1 MSDQDMSENDIEY
14 EAIEEAIMQNPRG
27 RWFLTE
33 YARRNRAA
41 DTNRLLEAIDRL
53 YNAALETREHVMETH
68 GESAV
73 TKPDFDLDTLWTRL
87 QEMRDAIDIARRD
100 MAEIKPRETEHFAS
114 AEEDAA
120 AVASAS
126 ERATLDIL
134 AAVERLQDIAD
145 TLRAGGAD
153 GDLCEE
159 IETHA
164 RGIFMASAFQDITGQ
179 RIARLV
185 GALTDIDRR
194 IVAIMTQ
201 GGHAAVA

>member
-1 MSDQDMSENDIEY
+1 MSDQDMSEIDIEY

-53 YNAALETREHVMETH
+53 YNAALETRGNVADIH
-68 GESAV
+68 GKEALAE
-73 TKPDFDLDTLWTRL
+73 PDLDFVWNGL
-87 QEMRDAIDIARRD
+87 QEMRAAIDTARRD
-100 MAEIKPRETEHFAS
+100 MAEIKPRETERFTN
-114 AEEDAA
+114 AEDDAA
-120 AVASAS
+120 TVASAA

-145 TLRAGGAD
+145 ALRANGAD
-153 GDLCEE
+153 GDLCDE

-164 RGIFMASAFQDITGQ
+164 RGIFMASAFQDMTGQ

-185 GALTDIDRR
+185 GALTDLDRR
-194 IVAIMTQ
+194 IAAIVAQ
-201 GGHAAVA
+201 GGNSAVA

>member
-1 MSDQDMSENDIEY
+1 MSGTEASDSDIEY

-33 YARRNRAA
+33 YARRNRTA
-41 DTNRLLEAIDRL
+41 DTDRLLEAIDRL
-53 YNAALETREHVMETH
+53 YNAALETRERVAP
-68 GESAV
+68 ESHEPQTA
-73 TKPDFDLDTLWTRL
+73 DLDFLWRGL
-87 QEMRDAIDIARRD
+87 QDMRAAIDTARRD
-100 MAEIKPRETEHFAS
+100 MAEIKPRETTRFEN
-114 AEEDAA
+114 AEEAAA
-120 AVASAS
+120 AVASSA

-145 TLRAGGAD
+145 TLHTGGAD
-153 GDLCEE
+153 GDLCDE

-185 GALTDIDRR
+185 GALTDLDRR
-194 IVAIMTQ
+194 IAAIMAQ
-201 GGHAAVA
+201 GGVSAVA

>member
-1 MSDQDMSENDIEY
+1 MSDQDASETDIEY

-53 YNAALETREHVMETH
+53 YNAALDTRVQVAEVH
-68 GESAV
+68 GEGALAE
-73 TKPDFDLDTLWTRL
+73 PDLDFLWNGL
-87 QEMRDAIDIARRD
+87 QDMRAAIDTARRD
-100 MAEIKPRETEHFAS
+100 MAEIKPRETERFTN
-114 AEEDAA
+114 AEDDAA
-120 AVASAS
+120 AVSSAA

-145 TLRAGGAD
+145 TLRTGGAD
-153 GDLCEE
+153 IDICDE

-164 RGIFMASAFQDITGQ
+164 RGIFMASAFQDMTGQ

-185 GALTDIDRR
+185 GALTDLDRR
-194 IVAIMTQ
+194 IAGIMAQ
-201 GGHAAVA
+201 GGASAVA

>member
-1 MSDQDMSENDIEY
+1 MSDQDMSESDIEY

-53 YNAALETREHVMETH
+53 YNAALETRERPAETH
-68 GESAV
+68 GDGAMA
-73 TKPDFDLDTLWTRL
+73 KADLDILWARL
-87 QEMRDAIDIARRD
+87 QDMRDAIDTARRD

-120 AVASAS
+120 AVATAS

-145 TLRAGGAD
+145 RLRTGGAD
-153 GDLCEE
+153 DDLCEE
-159 IETHA
+159 VETHA

-185 GALTDIDRR
+185 GALTDLDRR
-194 IVAIMTQ
+194 IAAIMAQ